1 VLVLVL
7 AACTTVKMTVG
18 AAVKAAMSVETKSGL
33 HDDIRTS
40 VAVVA
45 VITVGGA
52 IVRAVTVAIAI
63 AIAITRVVRHIT
75 YATSE
80 ADGRQNEDKP
90 FHGKCLLHR
99 AH

>member
-63 AIAITRVVRHIT
+63 AITRVVRHIT

>member
-1 VLVLVL
+1 VLVLVV

-63 AIAITRVVRHIT
+63 TRVVRHIT